1 MGDRL
6 IEIVSICGS
15 LRKRSYNR
23 MVMNSL
29 QSLAP
34 DTMRIREA
42 PSFREF
48 PPYDWDIQQS
58 NGFPAAAVAL
68 ADAIRAADGIIFVTP
83 EYNFS
88 IPGPL
93 KNAIDWLSRLNK
105 QPFAGKPIALQSA
118 STGPLGGARVQYDL
132 RRCMVFSQRVYA
144 Q

>member
-58 NGFPAAAVAL
+58 NGFPAAVVAL
-68 ADAIRAADGIIFVTP
+68 ADSRGGRHNLRDTGIQLQHSWSVEKRYRLAITPRQAAVRRQADRATVRVYGAARWRAR
-83 EYNFS
+83 S
-88 IPGPL
+88 I
-93 KNAIDWLSRLNK
+93 R
-105 QPFAGKPIALQSA
+105 SA
-118 STGPLGGARVQYDL
+118 SLHG
-132 RRCMVFSQRVYA
+132 FSQRVYA